1 MTKEFMNENENK
13 ELIKF
18 LIKLS
23 TNDLKEKDLNEYFT
37 LLENIY
43 GDEGKKRHLYSSIFS
58 VLYSIYIDKEKRLY
72 LDKIKINI
80 EYIYN
85 SIDKIPNQEIC
96 PCVIKLYDHIN
107 LDIARLE
114 AIEAIDFKTE
124 NNKKDFIKQLEN
136 KELELKQLIE
146 KYDEKLN
153 NLDKELNNKVD
164 ELKQLDKEYDEKL
177 NSIDQ
182 NLNNKANKLEN
193 LITKY
198 VEKFDTVEIEA
209 MKKLTMFL
217 SVFTLIAGNISIIFK
232 GIYIKPKQLVA
243 LIFIINPTLILA
255 IHTLF
260 NLATKEKYRKGI
272 LFFCIISILIGLSIL
287 VFSDIIFLI
296 MLFCLK

>member
-1 MTKEFMNENENK
+1 MSENESK
-13 ELIKF
+13 DLIKF

-23 TNDLKEKDLNEYFT
+23 SNDLKEKDLNEYFT

-43 GDEGKKRHLYSSIFS
+43 GEKGQKRHLYSSIFS

-85 SIDKIPNQEIC
+85 SIDKIPNQEIS

-124 NNKKDFIKQLEN
+124 DNKRDLIKQLED
-136 KELELKQLIE
+136 KELELKKLIE

-153 NLDKELNNKVD
+153 NIDKELNNKVD
-164 ELKQLDKEYDEKL
+164 ELKQLDKEYDKKL
-177 NSIDQ
+177 NNIDQ
-182 NLNNKANKLEN
+182 SLNNKASELEN
-193 LITKY
+193 LINQY
-198 VEKFDTVEIEA
+198 AEKFDNVEIDA

-232 GIYIKPKQLVA
+232 GIDVKPNQLIA
-243 LIFIINPTLILA
+243 LIFIINPTLILG

-260 NLATKEKYRKGI
+260 NLATKEKYKKEI
-272 LFFCIISILIGLSIL
+272 LIFCLISIVVGLL
-287 VFSDIIFLI
+287 VLLSSDIIFLI
-296 MLFCLK
+296 GCFIY